1 MNGMIR
7 KLLVVIIGLIA
18 TIVLFRSS
26 VFSHFR
32 VISGGG
38 YDPIIAINIFEHWYH
53 VFSGTEHWNTVAYF
67 APYSDTLGY
76 NDGYFLYSIIY
87 SFFRLMNFDPFL
99 SSECLLLTLSL
110 IGYLS
115 FYALARYL
123 KYSCFLSVMAALIFI
138 FSNNLQIHA
147 NHIQLFSLFFTPFV
161 CLFLLKFFQ
170 ALKENLT
177 LRAIYYGA
185 IVTFSYGLWL
195 FTAYYM
201 AWFAGFFTT
210 IFLIIWVIYHRAAI
224 KNYMRWIPIVITG
237 CLFIIFILPFLI
249 VYLPKL
255 SETGGQSLAIATKYA
270 IGLSTLFNVGHE
282 NLLFGGFYTKL
293 LSFIPINNEYELMVG
308 FSYLSLILVIA
319 AIISNIKN
327 RRNIVLSM
335 AFIVAIFL
343 MFRIGTFPL
352 WKIVYWTIPGAKGMR
367 VVSRFA
373 IFLNFPMVLLL
384 LDFFSRMGSRN
395 RAAKALSVFLIVLT
409 LVSNVNSVYAGVN
422 RQDKINLY
430 KSFPPIPSDCKVFF
444 VLPKHLHYTKDT
456 VLLNLYDHNVDAMFL
471 AEKYGVRTVNG
482 YSTFNPPTWDFSAYP
497 FDTYKQRV
505 YQYLMLNKMNAGIC
519 SLDLDSTE
527 WDLSPITRKK
537 IELYNKYFILH
548 PSYEHLWEPDP
559 TQKNPKLMWSDS
571 SDSKMSIVNYS
582 NKSYSIKFTTEI
594 FRPNATQ
601 DIYIDIST
609 SQGYHHRY
617 VFQQPKIQISLN
629 VKLAAG
635 EELILGLH
643 TNGDKLVD
651 VPNKINNSKKYT
663 HLYFLLINPIVTI
676 L

>member
-1 MNGMIR
+1 MIR
-7 KLLVVIIGLIA
+7 KLFVVIIGLIA
-18 TIVLFRSS
+18 TLVLFRSS
-26 VFSHFR
+26 VLSHFSL
-32 VISGGG
+32 ISAEG

-76 NDGYFLYSIIY
+76 NDSYFLYGIIY

-99 SSECLLLTLSL
+99 SSEGLLLSLSL

-123 KYSCFLSVMAALIFI
+123 KYNYFLSVMAALIFL
-138 FSNNLQIHA
+138 FSNNLQIHVT
-147 NHIQLFSLFFTPFV
+147 HIQLVSLFFAPFV

-177 LRAIYYGA
+177 FRAIYYGA
-185 IVTFSYGLWL
+185 IVAFSYGLWL

-201 AWFAGFFTT
+201 AWFAGFFTI

-224 KNYMRWIPIVITG
+224 KNDIRWLPIVVTG
-237 CLFIIFILPFLI
+237 CLFIIFILPFLV

-270 IGLSTLFNVGHE
+270 ISLTTLLNVGHE
-282 NLLFGGFYTKL
+282 NVLFGGIYTKI
-293 LSFIPINNEYELMVG
+293 LSSVSINNEYELMVG
-308 FSYLSLILVIA
+308 FSYLSLILVIT
-319 AIISNIKN
+319 AIIFNIKN
-327 RRNIVLSM
+327 KRNVVLSI
-335 AFIVAIFL
+335 AFIVAMFL

-384 LDFFSRMGSRN
+384 LDFFSRIGSKN
-395 RAAKALSVFLIVLT
+395 KATKALSVFLMVLT
-409 LVSNVNSVYAGVN
+409 LISNINNVDAGIN

-430 KSFPPIPSDCKVFF
+430 QSFSPIPSDCKVFF

-456 VLLNLYDHNVDAMFL
+456 VFLNVYDHNVDAMFL

-505 YQYLMLNKMNAGIC
+505 YQYLKLNKIDSGVC
-519 SLDLDSTE
+519 SLDLDSKK
-527 WDLSPITRKK
+527 WNLRPITEK
-537 IELYNKYFILH
+537 ENESYNKYFILH
-548 PSYEHLWEPDP
+548 PVYEHFWEPDP
-559 TQKNPKLMWSDS
+559 TQKNPVLMWSDS
-571 SDSKMSIVNYS
+571 ADSQISMVNYS
-582 NKSYSIKFTTEI
+582 NKSYSAKFTTKI

-617 VFQQPKIQISLN
+617 VFQQPNIQLSLN
-629 VKLAAG
+629 IKLAAG
-635 EELILGLH
+635 EKLTMRLH
-643 TNGDKLVD
+643 TNGDKLID
-651 VPNKINNSKKYT
+651 IPNKINNSKKYT
-663 HLYFLLINPIVTI
+663 HLYFLLINPIASI
-676 L
+676 